1 MAKVDETAQMSLL
14 TVGSAFWMELSVC
27 SRRAA
32 SAWPL
37 VAKTTI
43 FNHTCSYAIEYR
55 IQTSPGHTDHPTFLF
70 ATQILSRVPLMALL
84 LVGMLCL
91 SGLQGA
97 QADLAT
103 ENSVWDSAELV
114 DHAFEGNMK
123 TLSHLE
129 LRKLHEAVE
138 SRDLNLLADA
148 TLKDPSAL

>member
-1 MAKVDETAQMSLL
+1 MAK
-14 TVGSAFWMELSVC
+14 
-27 SRRAA
+27 
-32 SAWPL
+32 
-37 VAKTTI
+37 
-43 FNHTCSYAIEYR
+43 
-55 IQTSPGHTDHPTFLF
+55 
-70 ATQILSRVPLMALL
+70 ILSRVPLMALF